1 MAARGTCASGISLN
15 TDLNSAASSLL
26 TASLAPATR
35 TAYRKTWDLLIQS
48 VPHAALP
55 LSNIDLANFI
65 GILFSQNYSPSSI
78 ASHVS
83 AISYVHKIMDLPDPG
98 HCFLVRKLLKGC
110 QNISRQCDSRL
121 PITPDILKKILLALN
136 HTVSSSNLRTLLK
149 SFFLLAFN
157 AFLRLG
163 EIAVRDPQ
171 YTNLVVQR
179 SDVTLQSSGVQIV
192 LRHYK
197 NNKDQT
203 PIVLFLKAQTSSKFC
218 PVLHLTQYLAQF
230 RHSSG
235 PLFQFTNGK
244 PVSSSF
250 VSEQLRSA
258 ICFIGLNPKYY
269 KGHSFRIGA
278 ATHASNLGYSE
289 NAIQK
294 MGRWNSSAIR
304 RYIRFDTFK
313 I

>member
-1 MAARGTCASGISLN
+1 M
-15 TDLNSAASSLL
+15 
-26 TASLAPATR
+26 
-35 TAYRKTWDLLIQS
+35 
-48 VPHAALP
+48 
-55 LSNIDLANFI
+55 
-65 GILFSQNYSPSSI
+65 
-78 ASHVS
+78 
-83 AISYVHKIMDLPDPG
+83 
-98 HCFLVRKLLKGC
+98 RKLLKGC

-149 SFFLLAFN
+149 LFFLLAFN

-289 NAIQK
+289 NAIFKKWEDGILQQ
-294 MGRWNSSAIR
+294 
-304 RYIRFDTFK
+304 YVDTFALTRLK
-313 I
+313 SDIHLSVDLSLPVQKLSAGCFTDTRVQNMSAGGCHVI